1 MAKTGENIYKRKDGR
16 WEGRFISA
24 RKPDGKAKYASVY
37 ARTYTEVKAKLEE
50 RKRTFVKR
58 PVGSCRLTVKELFA
72 WYLAQVDVKP
82 STRARYSFLIEKH
95 ILPFMGMLAV
105 TALTAKCLTDF
116 LNQKQKTGRLSGGSL
131 SAKSVRDIGVLLK
144 GALRFAARE
153 FQFYCDALNVPLPA
167 AKKPRIEPFSAWE
180 LAQIGKALL
189 PSANHKNAG
198 ILLSANGGLRLGE
211 VCALRVS
218 DIDFQNGT
226 VRIERA
232 AQRIRQNGNTRLIVQ
247 TPKSES
253 SVRIVPLPEDMM
265 IFLKKAVSGLPEN
278 AYLLTGR
285 SDKPMEPRNY
295 QYYFESVLRRCGLKK
310 RCYHTLRHSYATR
323 CIPGTA
329 TPMTTARP
337 TLLRLKWTAVH
348 LQSSP
353 AARTPA
359 GWVQRMIGLSTQ
371 ASLTSAIKTAAW
383 KMAMRSVSCIPRS
396 SVRTSA
402 AHGAAPIPRCKA

>member
-50 RKRTFVKR
+50 RKQTFVKR

-95 ILPFMGMLAV
+95 ILPFMGMLPV

-323 CIPGTA
+323 CIESGIDIKSVSEMLGHA
-329 TPMTTARP
+329 DITT
-337 TLLRLKWTAVH
+337 TLRLYVHPSMDSKKQAVQKISF
-348 LQSSP
+348 LGV
-353 AARTPA
+353 A
-359 GWVQRMIGLSTQ
+359 
-371 ASLTSAIKTAAW
+371 
-383 KMAMRSVSCIPRS
+383 
-396 SVRTSA
+396 
-402 AHGAAPIPRCKA
+402 

>member
-95 ILPFMGMLAV
+95 ILPFMGMLPV

-144 GALRFAARE
+144 SALRFAARE

-253 SVRIVPLPEDMM
+253 SVRIVPLPEDM
-265 IFLKKAVSGLPEN
+265 IFLRN
-278 AYLLTGR
+278 AEKSRFR
-285 SDKPMEPRNY
+285 SAGERLSADRPLGQTNGTAKL
-295 QYYFESVLRRCGLKK
+295 SVLF
-310 RCYHTLRHSYATR
+310 
-323 CIPGTA
+323 
-329 TPMTTARP
+329 
-337 TLLRLKWTAVH
+337 
-348 LQSSP
+348 
-353 AARTPA
+353 
-359 GWVQRMIGLSTQ
+359 
-371 ASLTSAIKTAAW
+371 
-383 KMAMRSVSCIPRS
+383 
-396 SVRTSA
+396 
-402 AHGAAPIPRCKA
+402 

>member
-95 ILPFMGMLAV
+95 ILPFMGMLPV

-153 FQFYCDALNVPLPA
+153 FQFYCDA
-167 AKKPRIEPFSAWE
+167 
-180 LAQIGKALL
+180 
-189 PSANHKNAG
+189 
-198 ILLSANGGLRLGE
+198 
-211 VCALRVS
+211 
-218 DIDFQNGT
+218 
-226 VRIERA
+226 
-232 AQRIRQNGNTRLIVQ
+232 
-247 TPKSES
+247 
-253 SVRIVPLPEDMM
+253 
-265 IFLKKAVSGLPEN
+265 
-278 AYLLTGR
+278 
-285 SDKPMEPRNY
+285 
-295 QYYFESVLRRCGLKK
+295 
-310 RCYHTLRHSYATR
+310 
-323 CIPGTA
+323 
-329 TPMTTARP
+329 
-337 TLLRLKWTAVH
+337 
-348 LQSSP
+348 
-353 AARTPA
+353 
-359 GWVQRMIGLSTQ
+359 
-371 ASLTSAIKTAAW
+371 
-383 KMAMRSVSCIPRS
+383 
-396 SVRTSA
+396 
-402 AHGAAPIPRCKA
+402 